1 MASFVEKSK
10 KNKKKG
16 EMFFSIALAY
26 SCPNIVSFIGILY
39 IIYVL
44 FSWCNDLSKQVH

>member
-1 MASFVEKSK
+1 MLSSQMASFVEKSK

-26 SCPNIVSFIGILY
+26 SCPNIVSFIGATA
-39 IIYVL
+39 
-44 FSWCNDLSKQVH
+44 CLSKSL